1 VDEVEAVKMGWSQ
14 TGRKEMCILVHFE
27 YESFWR
33 GDYLTKVKS
42 VREIVLS
49 KVLEKRIVWVR
60 LN

>member
-1 VDEVEAVKMGWSQ
+1 MGYSK

-33 GDYLTKVKS
+33 GDYLTEGKS
-42 VREIVLS
+42 VREIILS
-49 KVLEKRIVWVR
+49 KILEKRIVWVG